1 MKCNQ
6 DLSKCNQVLSL
17 LCLADCRDMSY
28 CVTSDAL
35 TSLALSYDSEPR
47 DGKDVLT
54 VCCEISTCGSYGVQL
69 S

>member
-1 MKCNQ
+1 
-6 DLSKCNQVLSL
+6 
-17 LCLADCRDMSY
+17 
-28 CVTSDAL
+28 VTSDAL